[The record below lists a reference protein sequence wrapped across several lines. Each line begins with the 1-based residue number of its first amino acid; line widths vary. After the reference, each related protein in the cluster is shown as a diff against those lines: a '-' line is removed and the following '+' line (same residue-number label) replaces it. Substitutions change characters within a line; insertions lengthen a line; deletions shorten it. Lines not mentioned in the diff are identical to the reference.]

1 MIVRSFKDIEGT
13 DRHVK
18 AASGTWESKRIV
30 LAKEKVGFSLH
41 ETILYAGT
49 ETSMWYANHIEA
61 VVCVEGEAELT
72 DNETGQKYTITPGT
86 MYLLDGHERHTMR
99 IKKDFRCICVF
110 NPPVTGREDH
120 DENGVYLLL
129 TEPEPRRCDITLTT
143 TVTDL
148 YPSRGATE
156 VSVPR
161 QDPVVW
167 GTPDAPGPISVA
179 GLQAYERDGFL
190 PVEQLIPDDE
200 VAVYRQELEQL
211 VTDPAI
217 RADERSVIEPKSKE
231 IRSVFE
237 VHRISEVFAKL
248 VRDERVVGRARQ
260 ILGSDVYVH
269 QSRINVKPGFGAS
282 GFYWHSDFET
292 WHAEDGLPNMRTVSV
307 SIALTENYDTNGGL
321 MIMPGSHRMFLGCA
335 GATPKDNYKQSL
347 QMQDAGTPSDE
358 ALTAMASE
366 YGIKLFTGKAGSAT
380 WFDCNC
386 MHGSGDN
393 ITPFPRS
400 NVFIVFNSVENAAV
414 KPFAAPVPRPT
425 FIGARDFTPVR

>member
-1 MIVRSFKDIEGT
+1 MT
-13 DRHVK
+13 
-18 AASGTWESKRIV
+18 T
-30 LAKEKVGFSLH
+30 
-41 ETILYAGT
+41 
-49 ETSMWYANHIEA
+49 
-61 VVCVEGEAELT
+61 LT
-72 DNETGQKYTITPGT
+72 DP
-86 MYLLDGHERHTMR
+86 
-99 IKKDFRCICVF
+99 
-110 NPPVTGREDH
+110 
-120 DENGVYLLL
+120 
-129 TEPEPRRCDITLTT
+129 
-143 TVTDL
+143 
-148 YPSRGATE
+148 YPSRAATE
-156 VSVPR
+156 VAVPR

-167 GTPDAPGPISVA
+167 GAPDAPGPISVSD
-179 GLQAYERDGFL
+179 LHSYERDGFL
-190 PVEQLIPDDE
+190 PVERLIDEDE
-200 VAVYRQELEQL
+200 VAVYHQELERL
-211 VTDPAI
+211 VADPAV
-217 RADERSVIEPKSKE
+217 RADERSIVEPRTQE

-237 VHRISEVFAKL
+237 VHRISEVFARL

-307 SIALTENYDTNGGL
+307 SIALTENHDTNGGL
-321 MIMPGSHRMFLGCA
+321 MIMPGSHRTFLGCA
-335 GATPKDNYKQSL
+335 GSTPKDNYKKSL

-358 ALTAMASE
+358 ALTGLASRH
-366 YGIKLFTGKAGSAT
+366 GIKLFTGRAGSAT

-414 KPFAAPVPRPT
+414 EPFAAPVRRPE

>member
-1 MIVRSFKDIEGT
+1 M
-13 DRHVK
+13 
-18 AASGTWESKRIV
+18 
-30 LAKEKVGFSLH
+30 
-41 ETILYAGT
+41 
-49 ETSMWYANHIEA
+49 
-61 VVCVEGEAELT
+61 
-72 DNETGQKYTITPGT
+72 
-86 MYLLDGHERHTMR
+86 
-99 IKKDFRCICVF
+99 
-110 NPPVTGREDH
+110 
-120 DENGVYLLL
+120 
-129 TEPEPRRCDITLTT
+129 T

-148 YPSRGATE
+148 YPSRGTSE
-156 VSVPR
+156 VTVPR

-167 GTPDAPGPISVA
+167 GSPDTPGPISTA
-179 GLQAYERDGFL
+179 DLHAYERDGFL
-190 PVEQLIPDDE
+190 AVDQLITPDE
-200 VAVYRQELEQL
+200 VEVYRQELDRL
-211 VTDPAI
+211 VSDPAI
-217 RADERSVIEPKSKE
+217 RADERSIVEPKSKE

-248 VRDERVVGRARQ
+248 VRDPRVVGRARQ

-321 MIMPGSHRMFLGCA
+321 MIMPGSHRTFLGCA
-335 GATPKDNYKQSL
+335 GATPTDNYKKSL

-358 ALTAMASE
+358 ALTKLAGE
-366 YGIKLFTGKAGSAT
+366 YGIRLFTGRAGSAT

-400 NVFIVFNSVENAAV
+400 NVFIVFNSAENKAVE
-414 KPFAAPVPRPT
+414 PFAAPVRRPE
-425 FIGARDFTPVR
+425 FIGARDFTPVK

>member
-1 MIVRSFKDIEGT
+1 MT
-13 DRHVK
+13 
-18 AASGTWESKRIV
+18 
-30 LAKEKVGFSLH
+30 
-41 ETILYAGT
+41 TI
-49 ETSMWYANHIEA
+49 
-61 VVCVEGEAELT
+61 
-72 DNETGQKYTITPGT
+72 
-86 MYLLDGHERHTMR
+86 
-99 IKKDFRCICVF
+99 
-110 NPPVTGREDH
+110 
-120 DENGVYLLL
+120 
-129 TEPEPRRCDITLTT
+129 
-143 TVTDL
+143 TDL
-148 YPSRGATE
+148 YPSRGTSE

-167 GTPDAPGPISVA
+167 SEPGTPGPIPGA
-179 GLQAYERDGFL
+179 DLQSYERDGFL
-190 PVEQLIPDDE
+190 AVDRIIGEDE
-200 VAVYRQELEQL
+200 VALYHAELERL

-217 RADERSVIEPKSKE
+217 RADERSIVEPQSQE

-237 VHRISEVFAKL
+237 VHKISEIFAQL

-307 SIALTENYDTNGGL
+307 SIALTENHDTNGGL
-321 MIMPGSHRMFLGCA
+321 MIMPGSHNTFLGCS
-335 GATPKDNYKQSL
+335 GATPKDNYKKSL

-358 ALTAMASE
+358 ALTKFASRH
-366 YGIKLFTGKAGSAT
+366 GIKLFTGKAGSAT

-400 NVFIVFNSVENAAV
+400 NVFIVFNSVENTAV
-414 KPFAAPVPRPT
+414 EPFSAPVRRPE
-425 FIGARDFTPVR
+425 FIGARDFTPVK